1 MFVGSNFMKGFIT
14 TAVLFLLG
22 FPSSGYTES
31 KSNLPNSF
39 TPLLTSN
46 VDIDGNQTLDALTDG
61 LLILRSMFG
70 LTGNSLTEGAVANDA
85 VYRNPEDI
93 QLRISGLGNRLDI
106 DNNGNV
112 DALTDGLII
121 LRYLFGLRGDV
132 LTESVIASDA
142 NRVTVADVEEYLD
155 TISRLN
161 VEPPVFTSS
170 SSFVA
175 AENQLSIGRVTA
187 TDVDSDPSLIS
198 FKVSGS
204 ELLITSDGILSFAF
218 MPDFE
223 IKNVYTATI
232 TASDGTNS
240 ATQTI
245 TVTITDVDESVLD
258 YSCDSAIERKIP
270 QEGSCE
276 GLLITQDQYV
286 ESKSD
291 DIESIG
297 FGVGTGLRLGEGQF
311 IDLADESCLQ
321 FGKMGQDFALSFWFK
336 TTLDPASDLQG
347 GQPQIIGTKSQ
358 YNKDQGFIIT
368 ARTVSTGDLHIEAF
382 SGDSTGPS
390 RLVRSEPIKQG
401 EWTHVVVNYQNSG
414 TESSFTIYTDTVK
427 VQGEAYPDV
436 YNTSL
441 RIGDEGWGQMPD
453 FDVAEFRSFDRQLTD
468 KEVIELFF
476 HGSLNAGKEP
486 SSLLELIQRLY
497 THIDNQNPMT
507 VGELRANVG
516 QLDKLVPLIASDS
529 SLIRASLHLVDHY
542 EKHMGPLFINEA
554 TRGGFPRAEDDDP
567 ELSLARLLM
576 KIQQG
581 ILDYQFTGLILPA
594 CQHILSDRGWKTAE
608 NFPGST
614 ERPSEGAETYSAT
627 INAHNPA
634 YWGRFVAFAKDPS
647 RQPTGYY
654 LSAGSIGEVVVP
666 PELVGRGYSIL
677 VGAHTVTH
685 QHREKPKRLDRVTTR
700 FEITQQTTK
709 IGNPLG
715 GGIYIEVPYLETLG
729 PKEIQL
735 RGVIKSPLYSWRSF
749 EKTTADEWLSQR
761 SHPGPW
767 ADFVSDKFM
776 MQVPTSWIY
785 DFDQPE
791 ELMTKW
797 DLAMDGVS
805 EFMGILPKDR
815 NKVVAY
821 LQPDLYIQH
830 SGLGI
835 GYPQVNELYDPDREE
850 TGNST
855 HWFLRDP
862 THLSS
867 EYHEMGHAQLVS
879 GFSGEG
885 EAIVN
890 FPHVYVRNVKF
901 DVDFDLAFAE
911 SSHHKYFT
919 VDEAAINWMV
929 TANFANGQPMDKSST
944 PNDQFRYQHRGYAK
958 YADIVRLYGWDA
970 YTNFNRQEHLD
981 FINNVTTN
989 DLSDTDSRIL
999 RLSISAGFDL
1009 TPLIHFWGIH
1019 PSDPSEL
1026 AEAMRVNDLARDTE
1040 IKELLQR
1047 YHGLIPVDNQMF
1059 NDHFE
1064 RVHPGRPSGGDPRYG
1079 LGWYNAWRDVWDESH
1094 GSQAQMALDSLI
1106 DQYYESPIFTTSPV
1120 FDVTRGSGTYIGQ
1133 VAAND
1138 PQGDTISY
1146 SLEGRDA
1153 SLITIDSSSGVLTF
1167 SADDTQSSYEA
1178 IVIATDGVNSTEQNI
1193 TVSVID

>member
-1 MFVGSNFMKGFIT
+1 MKRFVSLVF
-14 TAVLFLLG
+14 LFLLG
-22 FPSSGYTES
+22 FSSVGYTELQ
-31 KSNLPNSF
+31 SNRPISSA
-39 TPLLTSN
+39 PLVTLN
-46 VDIDGNQTLDALTDG
+46 IDIDGNQKLHALTDG

-70 LTGNSLTEGAVANDA
+70 FTGSSLTEGAVANDA

-93 QLRISGLGNRLDI
+93 QVRISGLGNRLDI

-132 LTESVIASDA
+132 LIERVIASDA
-142 NRVTVADVEEYLD
+142 NRVTVADVEAHLETITRLD
-155 TISRLN
+155 
-161 VEPPVFTSS
+161 VELPVFTSS
-170 SSFVA
+170 PNFVA
-175 AENQLSIGRVTA
+175 SENQLSIGTVTG

-198 FKVSGS
+198 FTVSGS

-218 MPDFE
+218 VPDYE
-223 IKNVYTATI
+223 TKSVYTATV

-245 TVTITDVDESVLD
+245 TVAIIDVDESVLELD

-291 DIESIG
+291 GIESIG
-297 FGVGTGLRLGEGQF
+297 FGDGTGLRLSEGQF

-321 FGKMGQDFALSFWFK
+321 LGKMGQDFALSFWFK
-336 TTLDPASDLQG
+336 TTIDPDSQLRG
-347 GQPQIIGTKSQ
+347 GEPQIIGTKSQ
-358 YNKDQGFIIT
+358 YNNKQGFIIV
-368 ARTVSTGDLHIEAF
+368 ARTIWTGGLHIQAG
-382 SGDSTGPS
+382 SADSAGS
-390 RLVRSEPIKQG
+390 KMSVRSEPIKQG
-401 EWTHVVVNYQNSG
+401 EWTHVVVNYLNSG

-427 VQGEAYPDV
+427 VQGEAAPNV

-441 RIGDEGWGQMPD
+441 RIGDEGWGQMPT
-453 FDVAEFRSFDRQLTD
+453 FDVAEFRSFDRLLTD
-468 KEVIELFF
+468 KEVSQLFF
-476 HGSLNAGKEP
+476 HGSSNAGREP

-507 VGELRANVG
+507 VEELRANLG
-516 QLDKLVPLIASDS
+516 QLDKLIPLIASDS
-529 SLIRASLHLVDHY
+529 SLIRAAMGLVDHY
-542 EKHMGPLFINEA
+542 EKHMGPLFINPA
-554 TRGGFPRAEDDDP
+554 TRGGFSRAEDDDL

-581 ILDYQFTGLILPA
+581 ILDYQFSGFTLPA
-594 CQHILSDRGWKTAE
+594 CQHILSNRDWKTAE

-614 ERPSEGAETYSAT
+614 DRPSAATETYSAT

-634 YWGRFVAFAKDPS
+634 YWGRRVAFAKDPS

-677 VGAHTVTH
+677 VGAHTADH
-685 QHREKPKRLDRVTTR
+685 QRKNNPKRMDRVSTR

-735 RGVIKSPLYSWRSF
+735 RGVIKSPLYSLRSF
-749 EKTTADEWLSQR
+749 DKTTADEWLSQR

-805 EFMGILPKDR
+805 EFMGILPEDR

-821 LQPDLYIQH
+821 LQPDLRIRH
-830 SGLGI
+830 GAFGI
-835 GYPQVNELYDPDREE
+835 GYPQVNELYDPEREE

-855 HWFLRDP
+855 HWFLTNP
-862 THLSS
+862 SQS
-867 EYHEMGHAQLVS
+867 YVEYHEMGHAQLIS
-879 GFSGEG
+879 MFSGET

-901 DVDFDLAFAE
+901 DVDFEIAFAE
-911 SSHHKYFT
+911 SRHYKYFT
-919 VDEAAINWMV
+919 VDEAAINWMITV
-929 TANFANGQPMDKSST
+929 NFANGQPMDKSNT
-944 PNDQFRYQHRGYAK
+944 PDDQFRYQQRGYAK

-981 FINNVTTN
+981 FINNVSPN

-1026 AEAMRVNDLARDTE
+1026 AEAMRVNDLARDIQ

-1079 LGWYNAWRDVWDESH
+1079 LGWYNAWRDVWDEPH

-1153 SLITIDSSSGVLTF
+1153 SLITVGSSSGVLTF
-1167 SADDTQSSYEA
+1167 SADETQSSYEA

-1193 TVSVID
+1193 IVSVID